1 MLKEKFMNQ
10 AKLYVLAIAAIAGA
24 SLALPFTA
32 VAQSDQTKG
41 ASGTSAAPTQ
51 QTQQTPQ
58 QQTPQQQTKQNSQMQ
73 NEKGASAQT
82 HKGNKTASLSA
93 KHSKKSMRMSRA
105 ARHERK
111 LYGSMRTPT
120 RSQMEGV
127 GAGMSGAT
135 GPNGPS
141 VNNPSGLK

>member
-1 MLKEKFMNQ
+1 MKQ
-10 AKLYVLAIAAIAGA
+10 AKLHILAIAAIAAA

-32 VAQSDQTKG
+32 VAQSDQAKG
-41 ASGTSAAPTQ
+41 TSGTSAAPTQ

-58 QQTPQQQTKQNSQMQ
+58 QQPEQNAQKQTEQNSQMQ
-73 NEKGASAQT
+73 NEKSASTQT

-93 KHSKKSMRMSRA
+93 KHSKKSTRMSRA